1 MCAPLQVVSVKAEKT
16 VIVAVEQLV
25 KHRIYGKRSR
35 QTHRIFAHDEE
46 GVAGLGDMIRIA
58 SCAPIS
64 KNKRF
69 NVDTIVAKYGVS
81 TAPAAAE
88 AAAL

>member
-1 MCAPLQVVSVKAEKT
+1 MSKKTDKT

-46 GVAGLGDMIRIA
+46 NVAGLGDIIRIA
-58 SCAPIS
+58 ACAPHS
-64 KNKRF
+64 KMKRF
-69 NVDTIVAKYGVS
+69 NVDTIVTKFDLPVDAATGTVV
-81 TAPAAAE
+81 AP
-88 AAAL
+88 

>member
-1 MCAPLQVVSVKAEKT
+1 MKSEKT

-25 KHRIYGKRSR
+25 KHRIYGKRTR
-35 QTHRIFAHDEE
+35 QTHRIFAHDEA
-46 GVAGLGDMIRIA
+46 GIAGLGDVIKIA
-58 SCAPIS
+58 ACAPIS

-69 NVDTIVAKYGVS
+69 NVDTIVTKYGVS
-81 TAPAAAE
+81 SAPPAVAAE